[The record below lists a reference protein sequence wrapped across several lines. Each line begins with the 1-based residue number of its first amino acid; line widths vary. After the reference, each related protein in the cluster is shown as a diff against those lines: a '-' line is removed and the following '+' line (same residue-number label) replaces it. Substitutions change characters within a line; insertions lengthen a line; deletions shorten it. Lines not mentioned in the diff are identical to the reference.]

1 MSGAYHGVLKVA
13 GSQLRGWLMDT
24 VRPDR
29 RVRFNLFIDS
39 QPRGT
44 FAANK
49 RRRFLLGRGQP
60 GEDTHGFAISI
71 RKPWVTGELQSI
83 RIEDVE
89 NPALKFS
96 LMARLG
102 PSANTLFDEHVVS
115 GQLSIGHAEARPRER
130 KARVA
135 EEELDRDIRPA
146 AASKALLR
154 QIGKLSDAELANLLL
169 AIDRDIVVERLRGH
183 EKSGDWD
190 SALLYRR
197 TFVNTAAEQRLTAF
211 GRSAMKAHNHGLA
224 ARATAAAAALHPQSF
239 EANYLAG
246 AARSLQGEFD
256 EAMRHLRAADRL
268 EEGDVRARREMV
280 IVLSKQMRGEM
291 TPERRLE
298 LRNERL
304 SLLRGLSASDDP
316 QVRFRYRVPHAEA
329 LFGAGRYDEA
339 IAAADAVLSDAPNDT
354 RALMIRA
361 RALVARNQ
369 IEEAVATYT
378 QILDMDPAHRGA
390 KMNLRLLSALTEDE
404 VGLQADL
411 AGTVVPLDAFDS
423 SQSIRRSDDA
433 GPAAFAARLSGIPQ
447 NWICTTTGYSEET
460 ISPEI
465 QTLLDSNVA
474 RRAGHAEIGLT
485 DGHRLEFWRRDAL
498 LGLAESGLLNGL
510 DDSVALARWRPFY
523 GQRERVETSFR
534 TTWPKRGVAV
544 LISRNGADLY
554 GGGEH
559 FLENAAEHHA
569 RQGFEPIIVGT
580 RSDLFGE
587 ERVVAGRRC
596 VFVGDKTAD
605 LRKFLLEND
614 VSLVHAISG
623 VGFSVADALNHTN
636 IPFLYG
642 VHFWNELLGDPET
655 TGYFDDIT
663 GQSRF
668 RREFPLILSR
678 ATAIYANSRYTQ
690 KIIEEGFGVRC
701 PVVFAVPRELS

>member
-1 MSGAYHGVLKVA
+1 
-13 GSQLRGWLMDT
+13 MDT

-29 RVRFNLFIDS
+29 RVRFNLVIDGH
-39 QPRGT
+39 PRGT

-49 RRRFLLGRGQP
+49 WRRFLLGRGQP

-71 RKPWVTGELQSI
+71 RKTWVTGELQSI
-83 RIEDVE
+83 RIEDAE

-96 LMARLG
+96 LTARLG
-102 PSANTLFDEHVVS
+102 PSANALFDEHVVS
-115 GQLSIGHAEARPRER
+115 GQLLIGRTEPRPRER
-130 KARVA
+130 NPRTT
-135 EEELDRDIRPA
+135 EEEPDRDLRPSA
-146 AASKALLR
+146 TSKALLR
-154 QIGKLSDAELANLLL
+154 QIGRLSDVDLANLLL
-169 AIDRDIVVERLRGH
+169 AIDRDIVVERLREH

-197 TFVNTAAEQRLTAF
+197 TFTNVAAEQRLIAV
-211 GRSAMKAHNHGLA
+211 GRSAMKAHNYGLA
-224 ARATAAAAALHPQSF
+224 VRVTAAAAALHPQSF

-246 AARSLQGEFD
+246 AVRSLQGEFD
-256 EAMRHLRAADRL
+256 EAMRYLRAADRL
-268 EEGDVRARREMV
+268 EEGNVRARREMV
-280 IVLSKQMRGEM
+280 IALAKQMRGEM

-316 QVRFRYRVPHAEA
+316 QVRFRYRVPYAEA

-339 IAAADAVLSDAPNDT
+339 IAAVDAVLSDAPNDT

-361 RALVARNQ
+361 RAMVARNH
-369 IEEAVATYT
+369 IDEAAATYKH
-378 QILDMDPAHRGA
+378 ILDMDPVHRGA
-390 KMNLRLLSALTEDE
+390 KMNLRLLAALTEDE
-404 VGLQADL
+404 VGPQADRTESV
-411 AGTVVPLDAFDS
+411 APLHAFDS
-423 SQSIRRSDDA
+423 SQSTRHGDGA
-433 GPAAFAARLSGIPQ
+433 GPAAFAARLAGIPQ
-447 NWICTTTGYSEET
+447 NWICTTTGYSEEA
-460 ISPEI
+460 IAPEI
-465 QTLLDSNVA
+465 QTLLDGNVA
-474 RRAGHAEIGLT
+474 RRSGYAEIGLT
-485 DGHRLEFWRRDAL
+485 DGRRLEFWRRDAL
-498 LGLAESGLLNGL
+498 LGLAESGLLTGL

-523 GQRERVETSFR
+523 GQRERVETSSR
-534 TTWPKRGVAV
+534 TTRSRRGVAV

-569 RQGFEPIIVGT
+569 RQGFEPVIVGT
-580 RSDLFGE
+580 RNDLFGE
-587 ERVVAGRRC
+587 ERVVTGRRC

-623 VGFSVADALNHTN
+623 VGFSVADALNYTN

-701 PVVFAVPRELS
+701 PVVFAVPRELA